1 MFRSVF
7 SIPPLPAKL
16 FPASTTGYS
25 NGLFISKNQFFE
37 NFYFFCFLSFSII
50 RRTKRRRRRMKQGE
64 GWKALE
70 EIFLDSVTFSS
81 GKTSNFRGET
91 AKLPRVAFSRIFL
104 APISLEKISKRGGGR
119 VAFDSKSYSRD
130 LFSRIREFRTCFLP
144 CLFSRKVDSL
154 PAKRAPDRRD

>member
-104 APISLEKISKRGGGR
+104 APISLEKISKREGGGCVRFEVIFEGSLLPHPR
-119 VAFDSKSYSRD
+119 VSN
-130 LFSRIREFRTCFLP
+130 LFPSLFIFAESWFASCETCT
-144 CLFSRKVDSL
+144 R
-154 PAKRAPDRRD
+154 